1 MSFNFETILQAHNCA
16 IRAAA
21 FSHNEN
27 WLISG
32 DDAGTLKY
40 WQTNLNNL
48 KSISGARS
56 EPVRGVAFASTDLK
70 FCSCSDDTTV
80 KVWIRARADDLRAH
94 GSRRRRVGRL
104 ASATGAARVGGQGA
118 GEAVGRQERFGRG
131 DDSRTRTRWD
141 A

>member
-1 MSFNFETILQAHNCA
+1 MPDGRRLLTCSQNGEFTMWNGMSFNFETILQAHNCA
-16 IRAAA
+16 IRTAA

-48 KSISGARS
+48 KSISGAHS
-56 EPVRGVAFASTDLK
+56 EPVRGVAFAPTDLK

-80 KVWIRARADDLRAH
+80 KVWDFARA
-94 GSRRRRVGRL
+94 
-104 ASATGAARVGGQGA
+104 QM
-118 GEAVGRQERFGRG
+118 
-131 DDSRTRTRWD
+131 
-141 A
+141 